1 MPDSR
6 DTCGRKPYPE
16 IKIADLKIFEE
27 FWGGGGRGAQTCRHS
42 VAQFELASS
51 VITQND
57 SWYGTISNSLKNDGL
72 TENARQKRLDM
83 HMTIGQIVW
92 GILNVQFGK
101 NAW

>member
-1 MPDSR
+1 MPDSP

-16 IKIADLKIFEE
+16 IKIVGVG
-27 FWGGGGRGAQTCRHS
+27 WGGGGAQMCRHS
-42 VAQFELASS
+42 VVQFELASS
-51 VITQND
+51 VITQNV
-57 SWYGTISNSLKNDGL
+57 SWYGTISNSLKTDGL
-72 TENARQKRLDM
+72 TEYARQKRLDM